1 MMECIHILSLHQT
14 FTCFYNLNI
23 EINRFQKLNHH
34 VSTKYECQTSKMFVS
49 WSESESFDLIEIDDL
64 REDCL
69 DSAIVSGVSVL
80 ISESSFLGIKHVF
93 VWNKI

>member
-1 MMECIHILSLHQT
+1 
-14 FTCFYNLNI
+14 
-23 EINRFQKLNHH
+23 
-34 VSTKYECQTSKMFVS
+34 MFVS